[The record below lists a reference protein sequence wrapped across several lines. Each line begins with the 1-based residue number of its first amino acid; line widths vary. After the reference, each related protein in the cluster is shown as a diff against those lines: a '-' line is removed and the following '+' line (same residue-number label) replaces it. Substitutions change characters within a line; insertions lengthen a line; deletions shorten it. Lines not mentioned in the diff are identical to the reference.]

1 MRMAGTDAAR
11 CALHRTYY
19 SGIQRGVRNLSLVNI
34 EKAISRSKAA
44 NR

>member
-1 MRMAGTDAAR
+1 MAGSDAAR

-19 SGIQRGVRNLSLVNI
+19 SGIQPGVRNLSLVNI
-34 EKAISRSKAA
+34 EKAISRSKAT

>member
-1 MRMAGTDAAR
+1 MRMAGSDAAR
-11 CALHRTYY
+11 CGLHRTYY